1 MVARLFGPGLF
12 SFVAA
17 CGFGTAAATGI
28 CFSCSMNHSARRP
41 GRRFRLP
48 HGEHGVFDV
57 RRERD
62 ANTDLCRYVS
72 YGQTAKYS
80 LRADIFRS
88 STENGHPRQ
97 AFAFAKLDN
106 GEAYR

>member
-62 ANTDLCRYVS
+62 ANTNLCHYVS
-72 YGQTAKYS
+72 YGSFAS
-80 LRADIFRS
+80 GS
-88 STENGHPRQ
+88 SR
-97 AFAFAKLDN
+97 L
-106 GEAYR
+106 

>member
-28 CFSCSMNHSARRP
+28 CFSCSMNHSARRL

-72 YGQTAKYS
+72 YGSWSCKNAAA
-80 LRADIFRS
+80 LRQRRMPIPPSIVSGLR
-88 STENGHPRQ
+88 T
-97 AFAFAKLDN
+97 FAGLLGCD
-106 GEAYR
+106 